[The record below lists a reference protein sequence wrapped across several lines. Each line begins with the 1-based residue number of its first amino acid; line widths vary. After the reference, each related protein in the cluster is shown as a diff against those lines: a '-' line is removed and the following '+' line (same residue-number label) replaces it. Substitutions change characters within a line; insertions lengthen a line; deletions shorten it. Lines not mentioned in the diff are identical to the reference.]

1 MYCILGV
8 SISLRAIIFQALKF
22 QQRRDNTALRARI
35 HPKIIPNA
43 SVADQFIPAPRQE
56 TGGTSTNLFRRD
68 FTLLTS

>member
-22 QQRRDNTALRARI
+22 QQRRDNTALRAHI

-56 TGGTSTNLFRRD
+56 TGGTSTYLFRRD